1 MKFLQ
6 KFFNLS
12 KVGLRTNYYE
22 KEIPRIKNYIS
33 LLRSGYFN
41 SSVYYN
47 QVSKPKISFISTVY
61 NKEIY
66 LNSFICSIQNQ
77 NLKEFELIIVD
88 DCSTD
93 KSVEIIKNFQLKDR
107 RIKLLINKNNKQA
120 LYSRYKG
127 AIYGKGK
134 YFYFVDSDDIIL
146 KKGITNSYNF
156 INKNNLD
163 MIQFNS
169 LWEKN
174 NKTFINRR
182 SYKYITIIY
191 QPILKYIY
199 YYKNNSG
206 IENNYCIWDKLIK
219 KKVVFKSIRYI
230 GTKFL
235 NKRII
240 IENDVVL
247 LFSFFRN
254 SNSFKYIDELC
265 YYSNRNNIDSIYNSR
280 VDLNKSNELIYSIF
294 SNIEFFYDKTGK
306 TKFSKYFCLFK
317 LFQGY
322 YRYINCFKYS
332 TNNTLEKVLKILNK
346 LLESNY
352 ISPKHKILI
361 GNISSNISLIR
372 NTNLVWKF
380 L

>member
-1 MKFLQ
+1 MNKYFKYFKFIII
-6 KFFNLS
+6 FFLYILNRYLLNE
-12 KVGLRTNYYE
+12 KIVENKIFHYIKQNKINNITKYNYE

-182 SYKYITIIY
+182 SYKYII
-191 QPILKYIY
+191 
-199 YYKNNSG
+199 
-206 IENNYCIWDKLIK
+206 
-219 KKVVFKSIRYI
+219 
-230 GTKFL
+230 
-235 NKRII
+235 
-240 IENDVVL
+240 
-247 LFSFFRN
+247 LFSNYFFR
-254 SNSFKYIDELC
+254 
-265 YYSNRNNIDSIYNSR
+265 
-280 VDLNKSNELIYSIF
+280 
-294 SNIEFFYDKTGK
+294 G
-306 TKFSKYFCLFK
+306 
-317 LFQGY
+317 
-322 YRYINCFKYS
+322 
-332 TNNTLEKVLKILNK
+332 
-346 LLESNY
+346 
-352 ISPKHKILI
+352 
-361 GNISSNISLIR
+361 
-372 NTNLVWKF
+372 
-380 L
+380 